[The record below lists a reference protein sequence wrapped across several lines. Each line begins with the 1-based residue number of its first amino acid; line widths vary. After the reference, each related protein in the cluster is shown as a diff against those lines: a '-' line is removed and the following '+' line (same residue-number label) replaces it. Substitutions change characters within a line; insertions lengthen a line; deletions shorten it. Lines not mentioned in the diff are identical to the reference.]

1 MTTKDKTMTKQVKIH
16 IQDTDIRKDYPL
28 GTILLEIEQDLNVEK
43 PYPVLGAMVNNQL
56 RELSYAIYKP
66 KTVKFVDYKHPGG
79 TRMYMRS
86 LSMVLF
92 KACRDLYPNFKLKIE
107 HSISK
112 GLYCEF
118 EGVQMNVETHFQM
131 VVDLLARMR
140 EIVAQN
146 IPFEREEL
154 ETQEALRMFEKFNH
168 TDKIKLLQTRQ
179 QMYTSVYK
187 LDDVIDY
194 YYGHLV
200 PSTGYLTHFD
210 LVKYY
215 DGMLLIPPQ
224 PEKPKE
230 LQNLVVQDKMF
241 EVFREYRH
249 WVEVL
254 GVPNVGSLNEI
265 TLQGKIGELIKINE
279 ALQEKKL
286 AQIAD
291 RINEKR
297 KDIKVVLISGPS
309 SSGKTTFSKRLAIQ
323 LKVLG
328 YKPIMISLDNY
339 FVNRENT
346 PLDEDGNYD
355 FENPRALDIKLFNDN
370 MLSLFNGEEVQL
382 PKFSFTN
389 GSRYYADKKLKID
402 ENNIIIVE
410 GIHALNPE
418 LSAFIP
424 KKKKFKVY
432 VSAVTQLSIDLHNRI
447 PTTDNRLLRRI
458 VRDFQYRSYSALD
471 TIRRWPS
478 VRRGEEEHIF
488 PYQEEA
494 DVMFNTALI
503 FELGVLKKWAEPM
516 LQEVPPNVPEYN
528 EARRLLKFLG
538 YFVPIPEFEVPPT
551 SILREFLEGSSFD
564 YS

>member
-1 MTTKDKTMTKQVKIH
+1 MTKLIEIH
-16 IQDTDIRKDYPL
+16 FDDNQSKKAYPI
-28 GTILLEIEQDLNVEK
+28 GTTLLEIEKDLDMER
-43 PYPVLGAMVNNQL
+43 PYPILGAFVNNEL

-66 KTVKFVDYKHPGG
+66 KTVRFVDYTHSGG
-79 TRMYMRS
+79 KRMYRRS

-92 KACRDLYPNFKLKIE
+92 KACRDLFPSFKLKIE
-107 HSISK
+107 HTISK
-112 GLYCEF
+112 GLYCEL
-118 EGVQMNVETHFQM
+118 EGTNMNVETHFQM
-131 VVDLLARMR
+131 IVDIRERMK
-140 EIVAQN
+140 EIIDLD

-154 ETQEALRMFEKFNH
+154 ETHKALKVFEEFGH
-168 TDKIKLLQTRQ
+168 TDKIKLLRTRQ

-187 LDDVIDY
+187 LDNVVDY

-215 DGMLLIPPQ
+215 DGMLMVFPHGDNPDQL
-224 PEKPKE
+224 ES
-230 LQNLVVQDKMF
+230 LVEMDKLF
-241 EVFREYRH
+241 EVFREYKR
-249 WVEVL
+249 WIKIL

-265 TLQGKIGELIKINE
+265 TLQGKIGEVIKINE

-286 AQIAD
+286 ARIAD
-291 RINEKR
+291 QIHQLSE
-297 KDIKVVLISGPS
+297 DVKVILISGPS

-328 YKPIMISLDNY
+328 IKPIMISLDNY
-339 FVNRENT
+339 FVNRDATPKDENG
-346 PLDEDGNYD
+346 EYD
-355 FENPRALDIKLFNDN
+355 FESPRALDIKLFNDN
-370 MLSLFNGEEVQL
+370 MLALFAGEEIQL

-389 GSRYYADKKLKID
+389 GSRYYADKKLKIGKD
-402 ENNIIIVE
+402 HIIVVE

-418 LSAFIP
+418 VSSFIP
-424 KKKKFKVY
+424 RKKKFKVY
-432 VSAVTQLSIDLHNRI
+432 VSALTQLSIDLHNRI

-458 VRDFQYRSYSALD
+458 VRDFQYRNYSALD
-471 TIRRWPS
+471 TLRRWPS
-478 VRRGEEEHIF
+478 VRKGEEKYIF

-494 DVMFNTALI
+494 DVMFNTALL

-516 LQEVPPNVPEYN
+516 LQEVPPNTPEYG
-528 EARRLLKFLG
+528 EAKRLLKFLG
-538 YFVPIPEFEVPPT
+538 YFVPIPEFEIPPT